1 MFCKKILPV
10 LSLCAFC
17 FPGLQAADW
26 PLFRGAARDDISTE
40 TGLLKTWPEG
50 GPALAWK
57 ASGIGGGFSG
67 VSVSEGRVFTM
78 GEDPSSS
85 LLFALDEATGKQ
97 LWSAKVGPIG
107 GGSGYPGHRCTPTA
121 DGNLVFAFGQFG
133 DLVCVDSATGK
144 EVWRKNLE
152 KDFPGSKVPRFGFSE
167 SPLVDGDKLIFTPG
181 GPSGC
186 IAALNKKT
194 GEVLWRSADLPDNA
208 AYSSL
213 VVATIAGV
221 RQYVQFTEASV
232 AGVSAVDGRLLWR
245 ADFGRPEGKPCCPIS
260 TPVVDGNL
268 VYVSMA
274 YGVGCNLFR
283 VEAADGKFTAERV
296 YANKEM
302 SNHHGGV
309 IKIRDAVYGYSDGK
323 GWVCQDFKTGQIIWA
338 EKAKLGK
345 GSLSCA
351 DGLLYLRAEDGKG
364 TLALIE
370 PSPAGWIE
378 KGRFDQPERTDKKS
392 WPHPVVSNGKLYV
405 RDQDSLFA
413 YDIKAK

>member
-1 MFCKKILPV
+1 MFSKNLLPL

-17 FPGLQAADW
+17 FPGLHAADW
-26 PLFRGAARDDISTE
+26 PQFRGPARDDISTE
-40 TGLLKTWPEG
+40 TGLLRAWPEG

-57 ASGIGGGFSG
+57 ASGLGGGFSG
-67 VSVSEGRVFTM
+67 VSVSAGRVLTM
-78 GEDPSSS
+78 GEDQTATY
-85 LLFALDEATGKQ
+85 LHALEESTGKP
-97 LWSAKVGPIG
+97 LWSAKVGAAG
-107 GGSGYPGHRCTPTA
+107 GNKSYPGPRCSPA
-121 DGNLVFAFGQFG
+121 SDGNLGFALGQFG
-133 DLVCVDSATGK
+133 DLVCVEAATGK
-144 EVWRKNLE
+144 ELWRKNLE
-152 KDFPGSKVPRFGFSE
+152 KDFPGSKVPHFGFSE
-167 SPLVDGDKLIFTPG
+167 SPLIDGDKLVFTPG

-194 GEVLWRSADLPDNA
+194 GEILWRSSDLPDNA

-213 VVATIAGV
+213 VAATIGGV
-221 RQYVQFTEASV
+221 RQYVQFTESSV
-232 AGVSAVDGRLLWR
+232 AGVNAADGKLLWR
-245 ADFGRPEGKPCCPIS
+245 TDFGRIEGKPCCPIS

-283 VEAADGKFTAERV
+283 VESADGKFTAERV

-302 SNHHGGV
+302 VNHHGGV
-309 IKIRDAVYGYSDGK
+309 IKIGDAVYGYSDGK
-323 GWVCQDFKTGQIIWA
+323 GWVCQDFKTGQALWSD
-338 EKAKLGK
+338 KTKLAK
-345 GSLSCA
+345 GSLTCA

-364 TLALIE
+364 AVALVE

-378 KGRFDQPERTDKKS
+378 KGRFEQPERTDKKN

-413 YDIKAK
+413 YDVKAK